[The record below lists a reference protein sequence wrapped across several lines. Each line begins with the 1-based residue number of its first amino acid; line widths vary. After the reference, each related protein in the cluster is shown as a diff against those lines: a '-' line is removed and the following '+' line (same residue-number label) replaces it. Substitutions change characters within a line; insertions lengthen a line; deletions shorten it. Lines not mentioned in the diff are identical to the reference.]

1 MTAVYLQLA
10 AYACATTFSP
20 GPNNIL
26 LFSSTSRY
34 GIRKCWPLIFGIWAG
49 LITVMLLCGFGC
61 AWLGE
66 LVPQIVPVAKYV
78 GAAYILYLA
87 YRTLMRSPGAK
98 KEAGPSGKPLSY
110 VNGFLLQF
118 LNVHILMLG
127 IAAYSGYIL
136 PHGYTVP
143 AVLCFSV
150 IMAAC
155 AATGNLIWATLCA
168 LLYPLYSRYYNLS
181 TPLWRCSCSG
191 APGKSSPS
199 ENTWSERPPKPGGR
213 FLCGT
218 GMSAPPYII

>member
-98 KEAGPSGKPLSY
+98 KEDGPSGKPLSY

-118 LNVHILMLG
+118 
-127 IAAYSGYIL
+127 L

-155 AATGNLIWATLCA
+155 AATGNLIWATLGA
-168 LLYPLYSRYYNLS
+168 LLYPLYSRYYKFVNAVMALLL
-181 TPLWRCSCSG
+181 LWC
-191 APGKSSPS
+191 AWK
-199 ENTWSERPPKPGGR
+199 
-213 FLCGT
+213 
-218 GMSAPPYII
+218 IISV

>member
-49 LITVMLLCGFGC
+49 LITVMLLC
-61 AWLGE
+61 
-66 LVPQIVPVAKYV
+66 
-78 GAAYILYLA
+78 
-87 YRTLMRSPGAK
+87 
-98 KEAGPSGKPLSY
+98 Y

-155 AATGNLIWATLCA
+155 AATGNLIWATLGA
-168 LLYPLYSRYYNLS
+168 LLYPLYSRYYKFVNAVMALLL
-181 TPLWRCSCSG
+181 LWC
-191 APGKSSPS
+191 AWK
-199 ENTWSERPPKPGGR
+199 
-213 FLCGT
+213 
-218 GMSAPPYII
+218 IISV